1 MKQTK
6 HFKNC
11 SAALC
16 KEGIYQNE
24 AVWYIGEEV
33 CRKSPFTDWQQ
44 KQMLLNKK
52 LKLGYKLDLRMAYT
66 MASLERHPQKV
77 PLKMGVK
84 RRVLD

>member
-11 SAALC
+11 SVALC

-33 CRKSPFTDWQQ
+33 CRKGPFTDWQQ
-44 KQMLLNKK
+44 KQMLLN
-52 LKLGYKLDLRMAYT
+52 
-66 MASLERHPQKV
+66 
-77 PLKMGVK
+77 
-84 RRVLD
+84 